1 MTSVVALVVI
11 AGLFGSHAQAPTSAE
26 CRDASE
32 CRQQALDARSR
43 DEFELFH
50 DLAWR
55 ALQKSRTSDP
65 ELMTLVARA
74 QSLSGRPHDALVMLN
89 RLADLKVLTDAAT
102 SDDFRRVREL
112 PGWAD
117 FEARTTGSATAA
129 APKSAAPGA
138 TPVPPPTTPPAA
150 SPPVAAS
157 APAKTTVKPEAEKP
171 ASADPAP
178 DEPAV
183 GEPGEALRFST
194 APFTPA
200 GLAYDA
206 VSNRFIFGDRE
217 SRKLSVVGERSH
229 NVTNLASAGT
239 AGFSEIASL
248 AIDAREGDLWVVSSA
263 DGAASVHKLQLISG
277 RVFFAVRSPKGTS
290 VRFADLSVTPQ
301 SSVMALDDVGRR
313 LFRIR
318 PGSREL
324 EVGWVIE
331 APMPVSV
338 AAPSDT
344 VIYIAHR
351 EGIVRIDLASGHERA
366 VRASEGIDLTG
377 FACIRPYRG
386 GLVGVQQMSEGV
398 FRIVRITLDA
408 NGTRASAV
416 ALLDKDVTMTSPG
429 AASITGDTLYYLSA
443 PDGAGSNSTIVKRI
457 RLR

>member
-1 MTSVVALVVI
+1 MTD
-11 AGLFGSHAQAPTSAE
+11 HE
-26 CRDASE
+26 
-32 CRQQALDARSR
+32 
-43 DEFELFH
+43 
-50 DLAWR
+50 
-55 ALQKSRTSDP
+55 
-65 ELMTLVARA
+65 
-74 QSLSGRPHDALVMLN
+74 
-89 RLADLKVLTDAAT
+89 
-102 SDDFRRVREL
+102 
-112 PGWAD
+112 
-117 FEARTTGSATAA
+117 TT
-129 APKSAAPGA
+129 
-138 TPVPPPTTPPAA
+138 
-150 SPPVAAS
+150 
-157 APAKTTVKPEAEKP
+157 
-171 ASADPAP
+171 
-178 DEPAV
+178 
-183 GEPGEALRFST
+183 
-194 APFTPA
+194 
-200 GLAYDA
+200 
-206 VSNRFIFGDRE
+206 
-217 SRKLSVVGERSH
+217 
-229 NVTNLASAGT
+229 SAGT

-301 SSVMALDDVGRR
+301 STVMALDDVGRR

-386 GLVGVQQMSEGV
+386 GLVGVQQISEGV

-416 ALLDKDVTMTSPG
+416 ALLDTDVTMTSPG
-429 AASITGDTLYYLSA
+429 AASITGDTLYYLST
-443 PDGAGSNSTIVKRI
+443 PDGAGSTSTIVKRI

>member
-1 MTSVVALVVI
+1 MTSAVALVVI

-55 ALQKSRTSDP
+55 ALQKSQKSDP

-89 RLADLKVLTDAAT
+89 RLADLKVVTDAAT

-117 FEARTTGSATAA
+117 FEARTTGSGTGA
-129 APKSAAPGA
+129 APK
-138 TPVPPPTTPPAA
+138 PTAA

-157 APAKTTVKPEAEKP
+157 APAKSTVKPEAEKP
-171 ASADPAP
+171 ANADPAP

-206 VSNRFIFGDRE
+206 VSNRFIVGDRE
-217 SRKLSVVGERSH
+217 SRKLSVVGERTH
-229 NVTNLASAGT
+229 NVTNLATAST
-239 AGFSEIASL
+239 AGFGEIASL

-263 DGAASVHKLQLISG
+263 DGAASLHKLQLISG
-277 RVFFAVRSPKGTS
+277 RGFFTVQSPKGAS
-290 VRFADLSVTPQ
+290 ARFADLSVTPQ
-301 SSVMALDDVGRR
+301 STVMALDDVGRR

-318 PGSREL
+318 AGSREL

-331 APMPVSV
+331 ARAPVSV

-344 VIYIAHR
+344 VIYIAHG

-366 VRASEGIDLTG
+366 VRAADGIDLAG

-386 GLVGVQQMSEGV
+386 GLVGVQRMSQGV

-416 ALLDKDVTMTSPG
+416 ALLDKDVAMTSPG

-443 PDGAGSNSTIVKRI
+443 PDGAGSTSTIVKRI